1 MATDANKRPIP
12 PYFAP
17 RSNVAPTGGF
27 RVPKGSQVVFLLLLT
42 HGMMV
47 LGSLL
52 LSWSTDALPHAL
64 NFSPCPEEKEE
75 AARFFS
81 RTCNCHTTWQPLH
94 TCILPPSTPPPPAGV
109 SHPKPLNQGA
119 VHELAAQKDM
129 LVAESEAYQIGKPQA
144 SSFVYCAMPTTLFL
158 LFCLAFQSLIVL
170 NTCINRQHKVKPYR
184 PIKLARMQ
192 VYFY

>member
-1 MATDANKRPIP
+1 MRFRMPLTLAPALKKKKKQQDFSVGPAIATRP
-12 PYFAP
+12 
-17 RSNVAPTGGF
+17 
-27 RVPKGSQVVFLLLLT
+27 GSHYILV
-42 HGMMV
+42 
-47 LGSLL
+47 S
-52 LSWSTDALPHAL
+52 
-64 NFSPCPEEKEE
+64 CP
-75 AARFFS
+75 
-81 RTCNCHTTWQPLH
+81 
-94 TCILPPSTPPPPAGV
+94 LPPLPPPAGV